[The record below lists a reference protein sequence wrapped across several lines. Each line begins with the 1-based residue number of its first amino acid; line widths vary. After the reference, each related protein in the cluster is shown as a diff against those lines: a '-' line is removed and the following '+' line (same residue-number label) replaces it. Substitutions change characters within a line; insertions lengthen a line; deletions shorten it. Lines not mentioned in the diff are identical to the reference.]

1 MYLVKTSIHESSIEG
16 NGIFADEY
24 IPLGT
29 IIYFFKKSDAIIS
42 VNEISS
48 LPDEEKNKIVKYG
61 MQDESGNWLLGEGE
75 EKLNHSCDA
84 NSLSLFVDDIYCDI
98 AVRDISEGEEI
109 TADYSLFYSTFP
121 YEIECNCNSSICR
134 KLITGGLQVDLE
146 TQRRWCMRISEAAS
160 HIFDVKQNLFSLDD
174 EEAKRLTLA
183 IKSKCRPRVFPY
195 LKFSLISEE
204 YP

>member
-1 MYLVKTSIHESSIEG
+1 MYLVKTIIHESSIEG

-24 IPLGT
+24 IPMGT
-29 IIYFFKKSDAIIS
+29 IIYFFKKGDVIVRA
-42 VNEISS
+42 NEISS
-48 LPDEEKNKIVKYG
+48 LPEEEKNKIVKYG

-160 HIFDVKQNLFSLDD
+160 HIFDVKQNLFSLED

-183 IKSKCRPRVFPY
+183 IKSKCSPRVFPY

-204 YP
+204 CP

>member
-1 MYLVKTSIHESSIEG
+1 MYLVKTSIHESRIEG
-16 NGIFADEY
+16 DGIFAAQS
-24 IPLGT
+24 IPRGT
-29 IIYFFKKSDAIIS
+29 IIYFLKIGDVVIRP
-42 VNEISS
+42 NEIPL
-48 LPDEEKNKIVKYG
+48 LPQEEMDKIVKYG

-121 YEIECNCNSSICR
+121 YKIECKCNASNCR
-134 KLITGGLQVDLE
+134 KHVTGGLQVGLQ
-146 TQRRWCMRISEAAS
+146 TQRMWCMRISEAAS
-160 HIFDVKQNLFSLDD
+160 RILDVNQNLFSLDD

-183 IKSKCRPRVFPY
+183 IKSKCRPRIFPY